1 MTHATQEEENTVGSL
16 IKFELK
22 KICSQRVTQ
31 VAVIVIAA
39 FLAWATTFNIS
50 SQYAFDPNAVG
61 VEFEGASAI
70 AQQKENADALAGPI
84 SDKAATDAIR
94 EWKTFMV
101 GDEIAERY
109 QWGDANASADAKEY
123 WDFYAPRGSYLSLIV
138 GPWMQGFEMPVS
150 VASRINTST
159 TLDLYGQARQKVASE
174 LAAGNDVFVYTEAE
188 QAFWKEK
195 VSNVQ
200 TPVEYG
206 YAGGWLDF
214 FDMSAFLIF
223 ALIVCAIA
231 CASVFNTEYRE
242 RTDAVL
248 LSTKLGKSKLGSAK
262 VIASVIVASVVYLVL
277 LAVLLG
283 VPLAFFGTEGAG
295 LPLQL
300 RELCNAYSLSLGSA
314 VLLICVVGYLVMLGL
329 LGVTLLLSS
338 RMRSSMGILA
348 IIAAIVIVPMM
359 MSNLHNNIA
368 NHILFLFPY
377 LALDA
382 NNFFDMVSYSLGPLV
397 VEYPVALAIFYA
409 ALFVVGTVLSRRWF
423 SKHQV
428 A

>member
-1 MTHATQEEENTVGSL
+1 ML
-16 IKFELK
+16 L
-22 KICSQRVTQ
+22 
-31 VAVIVIAA
+31 
-39 FLAWATTFNIS
+39 NIRLS
-50 SQYAFDPNAVG
+50 PYTSF
-61 VEFEGASAI
+61 ST
-70 AQQKENADALAGPI
+70 PI
-84 SDKAATDAIR
+84 
-94 EWKTFMV
+94 
-101 GDEIAERY
+101 
-109 QWGDANASADAKEY
+109 
-123 WDFYAPRGSYLSLIV
+123 L
-138 GPWMQGFEMPVS
+138 
-150 VASRINTST
+150 
-159 TLDLYGQARQKVASE
+159 
-174 LAAGNDVFVYTEAE
+174 
-188 QAFWKEK
+188 
-195 VSNVQ
+195 Q

-214 FDMSAFLIF
+214 FDMSVFLIF

-242 RTDAVL
+242 KTDAVL
-248 LSTKLGKSKLGSAK
+248 LSTKLGKSKLGTAK
-262 VIASVIVASVVYLVL
+262 VVASVIVASVVYLVML
-277 LAVLLG
+277 VVLLG

-300 RELCNAYSLSLGSA
+300 RELCNAYSLSLGAA
-314 VLLICVVGYLVMLGL
+314 VLVICVVGYLVMLGL

-359 MSNLHNNIA
+359 MSNLHNNVA

-409 ALFVVGTVLSRRWF
+409 ALFIAGVVLSKRWF